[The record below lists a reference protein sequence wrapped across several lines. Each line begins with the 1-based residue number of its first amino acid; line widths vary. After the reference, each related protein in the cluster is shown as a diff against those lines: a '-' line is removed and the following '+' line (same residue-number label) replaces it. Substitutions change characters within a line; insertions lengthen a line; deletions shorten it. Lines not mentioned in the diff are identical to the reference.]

1 MNIEK
6 FLQFWSAHNT
16 LIIELL
22 IAIVLLSVVYLA
34 FRIFFGNPQEAES
47 TRSLGQLD
55 SDEIQRT
62 LQKIMETQS
71 PASRAGSTS
80 AGGAAGSS
88 GVGAGASAVDTA
100 QFEKLKIEA
109 QEKEKAIQAL
119 KDQVQELVANQ
130 GAAAAS
136 STASKEL
143 EGKLKDL
150 EARLAEYEIISE
162 DIADLSFYREENT
175 RLQKELASAKTGGA
189 TTPPAAPPSAAASV
203 PAEPAAVAAAPPAPT
218 PAAAAA
224 APAAAAPSASEP
236 MSVLE
241 AALASEA
248 APPPPAASPT
258 AAEIAPESFLVSS
271 GEPAADANS
280 SPVDDELMREF
291 ASAIAEQKASN
302 AEKKAA
308 KAADGQNLMGE
319 FENFMKKG

>member
-47 TRSLGQLD
+47 SRSLGQLN

-62 LQKIMETQS
+62 LQKIIETQS
-71 PASRAGSTS
+71 PTSRAGAS
-80 AGGAAGSS
+80 AGSASTGGASAGSS
-88 GVGAGASAVDTA
+88 GAGASAGSVDTA

-109 QEKEKAIQAL
+109 LEKEKAIQAL

-130 GAAAAS
+130 GVAAAS

-189 TTPPAAPPSAAASV
+189 ATAPAAPPSAAASA
-203 PAEPAAVAAAPPAPT
+203 PAEKPAAVAAAEPPQPEKEVAVAATPAPA
-218 PAAAAA
+218 PA
-224 APAAAAPSASEP
+224 APAA
-236 MSVLE
+236 
-241 AALASEA
+241 
-248 APPPPAASPT
+248 
-258 AAEIAPESFLVSS
+258 EIMPESLLVSS
-271 GEPAADANS
+271 GEPATDATNS

-291 ASAIAEQKASN
+291 ASAIAEQKASQ

-308 KAADGQNLMGE
+308 GKAEKAADGQNLMGE